1 MFHYFATGSDCEWH
15 WTVELLGGDDMVRWL
30 AWAMLFLALW
40 GCAGA
45 PAEAADVSEVPVEP
59 ADVPEVP
66 AEPAVDVG
74 EVAPA
79 GPTVEAHAPEPVEGE
94 QGELPVSA
102 RLERFLRRRF
112 LRRRLMRRSQWRTS
126 RESCREMVSWWR
138 CRRRCRQR
146 PHQTKPWPAMA
157 AWRPRRRRSLRRRQT
172 GSRTGS
178 QTSCHR

>member
-1 MFHYFATGSDCEWH
+1 DWQVFHYFATGSDCEWH

-79 GPTVEAHAPEPVEGE
+79 GPTVEAHVPAAEVPAAEAHAPEPVADLE
-94 QGELPVSA
+94 GELPGDGELV
-102 RLERFLRRRF
+102 
-112 LRRRLMRRSQWRTS
+112 
-126 RESCREMVSWWR
+126 EM
-138 CRRRCRQR
+138 
-146 PHQTKPWPAMA
+146 PAEMPAAAAPDEAMA
-157 AWRPRRRRSLRRRQT
+157 GNGGVAAEKEEESSSSSDGEQDRLADILPSLMT
-172 GSRTGS
+172 L
-178 QTSCHR
+178 